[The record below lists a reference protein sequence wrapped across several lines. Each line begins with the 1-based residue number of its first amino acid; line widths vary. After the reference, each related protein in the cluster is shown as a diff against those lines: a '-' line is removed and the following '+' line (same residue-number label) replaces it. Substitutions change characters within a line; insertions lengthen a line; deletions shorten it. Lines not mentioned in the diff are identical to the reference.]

1 MTLHLDHAEGR
12 DALLDELAEWERLLG
27 AFDDLDAPSRCAGW
41 TCGQVLAHV
50 HLGLQDVALALL
62 AVEGPGEVTVDAA
75 GYWTRYPTASDPDA
89 GSAFLAGLVAAYAR
103 PAALTAHVAGTVRG
117 LARGVERAPEG
128 RIVFQDMTF
137 STGDFLGSWAVELA
151 VHHLDLELIADPPA
165 ASALHLARRT
175 VEDLTDTAVPTDWD
189 DATAVLAGT
198 GRVRLSDAEAAR
210 HPGLREAL
218 PVLR

>member
-1 MTLHLDHAEGR
+1 M
-12 DALLDELAEWERLLG
+12 
-27 AFDDLDAPSRCAGW
+27 
-41 TCGQVLAHV
+41 
-50 HLGLQDVALALL
+50 
-62 AVEGPGEVTVDAA
+62 
-75 GYWTRYPTASDPDA
+75 
-89 GSAFLAGLVAAYAR
+89 
-103 PAALTAHVAGTVRG
+103 
-117 LARGVERAPEG
+117 
-128 RIVFQDMTF
+128 
-137 STGDFLGSWAVELA
+137 ELA